1 MPMSVTVLFS
11 EVTQCNLLM
20 KVFYSIVWS
29 SVDTNRYYHIAKHK
43 EPARLNNSN
52 GAMNMG
58 VGVRPLAEQGPT
70 KVVSPC
76 KLNVTFCIYINII
89 IVTVIITRPLGS

>member
-11 EVTQCNLLM
+11 EVTQCNLPM

-52 GAMNMG
+52 GAMKMG
-58 VGVRPLAEQGPT
+58 VGGGVRGGVRPLAEQGWG
-70 KVVSPC
+70 
-76 KLNVTFCIYINII
+76 IYQ
-89 IVTVIITRPLGS
+89 G

>member
-29 SVDTNRYYHIAKHK
+29 SGGGGERGQGGVDTNRYYHIAKHK

-52 GAMNMG
+52 GSMNMG
-58 VGVRPLAEQGPT
+58 VGVRPLAEQGWGNYQGCFT
-70 KVVSPC
+70 
-76 KLNVTFCIYINII
+76 L
-89 IVTVIITRPLGS
+89 

>member
-1 MPMSVTVLFS
+1 MPMSVSIS
-11 EVTQCNLLM
+11 EVTQCNLLL

-52 GAMNMG
+52 GVMNMG

-76 KLNVTFCIYINII
+76 KLNVKFCIYINII
-89 IVTVIITRPLGS
+89 IVTVIITRPFGS